1 MVRRRGMF
9 AVAVAA
15 GAFALM
21 ALMTCAPVSAA
32 AFPSRPVRIIVP
44 FAPGGASDY
53 VGRILQPRLAVEL
66 GQSVVIDNR
75 SGAAGNIG
83 VEVAA
88 SASADGHTLL
98 LGNVGTMAVNP
109 SLYPGFRYR
118 PLRDLVPISQVVDV
132 PGSLV
137 VHPSVPAASVKEL
150 VDLLRARPNQYNFAS
165 AGAGSANRLEM
176 ELFLRATGTQ
186 MTHVPFKGGAGPA
199 VASLLAGETHAA
211 FLTLSSTTSFVK
223 QGRLRLLGVVSA
235 SRVAGLPDAPT
246 MAEAGYPDMRIG
258 SWQGVFAPRGTPQPV
273 LDRLFRATQA
283 AARHPDT
290 ADRLNAGGVLVVT
303 SESSAAFRAFVQSEI
318 DRFGKVIRAAGITAD

>member
-1 MVRRRGMF
+1 MRIPSAPSGR
-9 AVAVAA
+9 ALVALVLAGLLSPALAA
-15 GAFALM
+15 
-21 ALMTCAPVSAA
+21 S
-32 AFPSRPVRIIVP
+32 FPTRPVRVIVP

-53 VGRILQPRLAVEL
+53 VGRILQPRLAAEL

-88 SASADGHTLL
+88 SANADGHTLL

-109 SLYPGFRYR
+109 SLYPGFRYH
-118 PLRDLVPISQVVDV
+118 PLRDLAPISQVVDV

-137 VHPSVPAASVKEL
+137 VHPSVPAASVREL
-150 VDLLRARPNQYNFAS
+150 VDLLRARPNQFNFAS

-211 FLTLSSTTSFVK
+211 FLTLSSTATFVK
-223 QGRLRLLGVVSA
+223 QGRLRLLGVVST
-235 SRVAGLPDAPT
+235 SRVAAAPDTPT

-258 SWQGVFAPRGTPQPV
+258 SWQGVFAPRGVPPAV
-273 LDRLFRATQA
+273 LERVFRATQA
-283 AARHPDT
+283 AARHPET
-290 ADRLNAGGVLVVT
+290 SERLATGGVLVVT
-303 SESSAAFRAFVQSEI
+303 SDSPAAFRGFVQSEI